1 MTETIWLIAAVT
13 AALLSMSWLALAYES
28 HWQQVFPESGT
39 LQNRRRP
46 KLSAWGFLLLSA
58 VFCLNADH
66 PSMAVLVWVMLLAV
80 AAFSVAM
87 MLSHRPALL
96 KIICLPL
103 FAAKA

>member
-1 MTETIWLIAAVT
+1 MTETIWLIAAVM

-28 HWQQVFPESGT
+28 HWQQVFPDTGT
-39 LQNRRRP
+39 LPNSSRL
-46 KLSAWGFLLLSA
+46 KLTGWVFLLLSA

-87 MLSHRPALL
+87 MLSHRPAIL
-96 KIICLPL
+96 KVICPQL
-103 FAAKA
+103 FAVRA